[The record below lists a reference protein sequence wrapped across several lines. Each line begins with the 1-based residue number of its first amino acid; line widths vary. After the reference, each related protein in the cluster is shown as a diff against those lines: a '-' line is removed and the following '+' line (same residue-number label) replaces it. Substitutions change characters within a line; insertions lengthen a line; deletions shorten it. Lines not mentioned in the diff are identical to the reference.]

1 MDPHGPN
8 DSARAVR
15 GRRAGRRLTRPEEPA
30 PPEGLARPARPAPPE
45 GLATTRGTRTTSA
58 TCTTSATSTTTEIRR
73 TDVPRAGP
81 GAAQRRAGQ
90 PGLHRLPRAPCG
102 RPASRKPRIRNGK
115 APGRPPRVP
124 RAMPRRPWAPRTP
137 EPPGHTPAPGPAPD
151 PAHSARTGAQKS
163 AQELRRG
170 LRTSAF
176 ASVSISQRSRDF
188 WWQSAEQ

>member
-124 RAMPRRPWAPRTP
+124 RATPRRPWAPRTP
-137 EPPGHTPAPGPAPD
+137 EHPRAHPGARPG
-151 PAHSARTGAQKS
+151 ARSGAQRAHRRAEVRAGAAEGLTYQRIRFCLHFP
-163 AQELRRG
+163 AQPG
-170 LRTSAF
+170 LLVA
-176 ASVSISQRSRDF
+176 VC
-188 WWQSAEQ
+188 